1 MNFVHVQKGVYI
13 NVNEEIA
20 WSQWVTKKEKRMIK
34 SEEKEIVITVNEE
47 TKGTIGYLLDNFHD
61 QMTRY
66 RIHTFNIWNQLKHY
80 KNVKEG
86 MKENEGMIHI
96 DFAVNYQTKLGRE
109 IQSMHFGASLSQV
122 TLHTCIYYN
131 GKDANCTFIL
141 YSNR

>member
-13 NVNEEIA
+13 DVNEEIA
-20 WSQWVTKKEKRMIK
+20 WSQLVTKKEKRMIK
-34 SEEKEIVITVNEE
+34 SKEKEIVITVKEE

-86 MKENEGMIHI
+86 MKENEDMIHI

-109 IQSMHFGASLSQV
+109 I
-122 TLHTCIYYN
+122 
-131 GKDANCTFIL
+131 
-141 YSNR
+141 